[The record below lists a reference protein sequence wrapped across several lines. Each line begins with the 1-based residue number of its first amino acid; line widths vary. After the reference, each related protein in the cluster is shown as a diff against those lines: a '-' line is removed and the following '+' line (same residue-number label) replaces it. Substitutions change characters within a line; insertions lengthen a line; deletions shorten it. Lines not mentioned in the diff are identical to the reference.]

1 MITKSQL
8 LSMDLSSLRTVQS
21 ELRQSQSN
29 NQARRSGVNEA
40 RGHVQAGWQGD
51 TSQQPIARLQR
62 LDQRI
67 TDHIND
73 IISVDQAID
82 TYCSNKENLQRT
94 VISYLE
100 LIASERFFMVT
111 EDWHVIVSPVVGL
124 MGGPNLGPNA
134 ARHQN
139 NLQVYVEAFMDYDH
153 QAPSATCSQPGGASA
168 LASSICEA
176 AEGPGIPGTTEKR
189 KTKTHSELSRSPKVP
204 QRPARG
210 DFSPITSTD
219 FPAENS
225 G

>member
-73 IISVDQAID
+73 IISVDRAID
-82 TYCSNKENLQRT
+82 AYCSNKENLQRT

-100 LIASERFFMVT
+100 LIASEKFFIVT
-111 EDWHVIVSPVVGL
+111 EDWHVMVSPVVGL

-153 QAPSATCSQPGGASA
+153 QAP
-168 LASSICEA
+168 I
-176 AEGPGIPGTTEKR
+176 
-189 KTKTHSELSRSPKVP
+189 
-204 QRPARG
+204 G
-210 DFSPITSTD
+210 DL
-219 FPAENS
+219 
-225 G
+225 

>member
-40 RGHVQAGWQGD
+40 SGHVQAGWQGD
-51 TSQQPIARLQR
+51 TSQQPIARLQQ

-67 TDHIND
+67 SDHIND
-73 IISVDQAID
+73 IISVDRAID
-82 TYCSNKENLQRT
+82 AYCSNKENLQRT

-100 LIASERFFMVT
+100 LIASEKVFIVT
-111 EDWHVIVSPVVGL
+111 EDWHVMVSPVVGL

-153 QAPSATCSQPGGASA
+153 QAP
-168 LASSICEA
+168 I
-176 AEGPGIPGTTEKR
+176 
-189 KTKTHSELSRSPKVP
+189 
-204 QRPARG
+204 G
-210 DFSPITSTD
+210 DL
-219 FPAENS
+219 
-225 G
+225 

>member
-40 RGHVQAGWQGD
+40 SGHVQAGWQGD
-51 TSQQPIARLQR
+51 TS

-67 TDHIND
+67 SDHIND
-73 IISVDQAID
+73 IISVDRAID
-82 TYCSNKENLQRT
+82 AYCSNKENLQRT

-100 LIASERFFMVT
+100 LIASEKFFIVT
-111 EDWHVIVSPVVGL
+111 EDWHVMVSPVVGL

-153 QAPSATCSQPGGASA
+153 QAP
-168 LASSICEA
+168 I
-176 AEGPGIPGTTEKR
+176 
-189 KTKTHSELSRSPKVP
+189 
-204 QRPARG
+204 G
-210 DFSPITSTD
+210 DL
-219 FPAENS
+219 
-225 G
+225 

>member
-29 NQARRSGVNEA
+29 NQARRSGGNEA
-40 RGHVQAGWQGD
+40 SGHVQAGWQGD
-51 TSQQPIARLQR
+51 TSQQPIARLQQ

-67 TDHIND
+67 SDHIND
-73 IISVDQAID
+73 IISVDRAID
-82 TYCSNKENLQRT
+82 AYCSNKENLQRT

-100 LIASERFFMVT
+100 LIASEKFFIVT
-111 EDWHVIVSPVVGL
+111 EDWHVMVSPVVGL

-153 QAPSATCSQPGGASA
+153 QAP
-168 LASSICEA
+168 I
-176 AEGPGIPGTTEKR
+176 
-189 KTKTHSELSRSPKVP
+189 
-204 QRPARG
+204 G
-210 DFSPITSTD
+210 DL
-219 FPAENS
+219 
-225 G
+225 

>member
-73 IISVDQAID
+73 IISVDRAID
-82 TYCSNKENLQRT
+82 AYCSNKENLQRT

-111 EDWHVIVSPVVGL
+111 EDWHVMVSPVVGL
-124 MGGPNLGPNA
+124 MGRPNLGPNA

-153 QAPSATCSQPGGASA
+153 QAP
-168 LASSICEA
+168 I
-176 AEGPGIPGTTEKR
+176 
-189 KTKTHSELSRSPKVP
+189 
-204 QRPARG
+204 G
-210 DFSPITSTD
+210 DL
-219 FPAENS
+219 
-225 G
+225 

>member
-51 TSQQPIARLQR
+51 TSQQPIARLQQ

-67 TDHIND
+67 SDHIND
-73 IISVDQAID
+73 IISVDRAID
-82 TYCSNKENLQRT
+82 AYCSNKENLQRT

-111 EDWHVIVSPVVGL
+111 EDWHVMVSPVVGL

-153 QAPSATCSQPGGASA
+153 QAP
-168 LASSICEA
+168 I
-176 AEGPGIPGTTEKR
+176 
-189 KTKTHSELSRSPKVP
+189 
-204 QRPARG
+204 G
-210 DFSPITSTD
+210 DL
-219 FPAENS
+219 
-225 G
+225 

>member
-40 RGHVQAGWQGD
+40 SGHVQAGWQGD

-62 LDQRI
+62 LNQRI

-82 TYCSNKENLQRT
+82 AYCSNKENLQRT

-111 EDWHVIVSPVVGL
+111 EDWHVMVSPVVGL
-124 MGGPNLGPNA
+124 MGGPNLRPNA

-153 QAPSATCSQPGGASA
+153 QAP
-168 LASSICEA
+168 I
-176 AEGPGIPGTTEKR
+176 
-189 KTKTHSELSRSPKVP
+189 
-204 QRPARG
+204 G
-210 DFSPITSTD
+210 DL
-219 FPAENS
+219 
-225 G
+225 

>member
-73 IISVDQAID
+73 IISADQAID

-153 QAPSATCSQPGGASA
+153 QAP
-168 LASSICEA
+168 I
-176 AEGPGIPGTTEKR
+176 
-189 KTKTHSELSRSPKVP
+189 
-204 QRPARG
+204 G
-210 DFSPITSTD
+210 DL
-219 FPAENS
+219 
-225 G
+225 

>member
-73 IISVDQAID
+73 IISVDRAID
-82 TYCSNKENLQRT
+82 AYCSNKENLQRT

-111 EDWHVIVSPVVGL
+111 EDWHVMVSPVVGL

-153 QAPSATCSQPGGASA
+153 QAP
-168 LASSICEA
+168 I
-176 AEGPGIPGTTEKR
+176 
-189 KTKTHSELSRSPKVP
+189 
-204 QRPARG
+204 G
-210 DFSPITSTD
+210 DL
-219 FPAENS
+219 
-225 G
+225 

>member
-40 RGHVQAGWQGD
+40 SGHVQAGWQGD
-51 TSQQPIARLQR
+51 TSQQPIARLQQ

-67 TDHIND
+67 SDHIND
-73 IISVDQAID
+73 IISVDRAID
-82 TYCSNKENLQRT
+82 AYCSNKENLQRT

-100 LIASERFFMVT
+100 LIASEKFFIVT
-111 EDWHVIVSPVVGL
+111 EDWHVMVSPVVGL
-124 MGGPNLGPNA
+124 MGGPNA

-153 QAPSATCSQPGGASA
+153 QAP
-168 LASSICEA
+168 I
-176 AEGPGIPGTTEKR
+176 
-189 KTKTHSELSRSPKVP
+189 
-204 QRPARG
+204 G
-210 DFSPITSTD
+210 DL
-219 FPAENS
+219 
-225 G
+225 

>member
-62 LDQRI
+62 LNQRI

-73 IISVDQAID
+73 IISVDRAID
-82 TYCSNKENLQRT
+82 AYCSNKENLQRT

-100 LIASERFFMVT
+100 LIASEKFFMVT
-111 EDWHVIVSPVVGL
+111 EDWHVMVSPVVGL
-124 MGGPNLGPNA
+124 MGGPNLRPNA

-153 QAPSATCSQPGGASA
+153 QAP
-168 LASSICEA
+168 I
-176 AEGPGIPGTTEKR
+176 
-189 KTKTHSELSRSPKVP
+189 
-204 QRPARG
+204 G
-210 DFSPITSTD
+210 DL
-219 FPAENS
+219 
-225 G
+225 

>member
-100 LIASERFFMVT
+100 LIASEKFFIVT
-111 EDWHVIVSPVVGL
+111 EDWHVMVSPVVGL
-124 MGGPNLGPNA
+124 MGGPNLRPNA

-153 QAPSATCSQPGGASA
+153 QAP
-168 LASSICEA
+168 I
-176 AEGPGIPGTTEKR
+176 
-189 KTKTHSELSRSPKVP
+189 
-204 QRPARG
+204 G
-210 DFSPITSTD
+210 DL
-219 FPAENS
+219 
-225 G
+225 

>member
-73 IISVDQAID
+73 IISVDQAIG

-153 QAPSATCSQPGGASA
+153 QAP
-168 LASSICEA
+168 I
-176 AEGPGIPGTTEKR
+176 
-189 KTKTHSELSRSPKVP
+189 
-204 QRPARG
+204 G
-210 DFSPITSTD
+210 DL
-219 FPAENS
+219 
-225 G
+225 

>member
-124 MGGPNLGPNA
+124 MGGPNLGPHA

-153 QAPSATCSQPGGASA
+153 QAP
-168 LASSICEA
+168 I
-176 AEGPGIPGTTEKR
+176 
-189 KTKTHSELSRSPKVP
+189 
-204 QRPARG
+204 G
-210 DFSPITSTD
+210 DL
-219 FPAENS
+219 
-225 G
+225 

>member
-40 RGHVQAGWQGD
+40 SCHVQAGWQGD
-51 TSQQPIARLQR
+51 TSQQPIARLQQ

-67 TDHIND
+67 SDHIND
-73 IISVDQAID
+73 IISVDRAID
-82 TYCSNKENLQRT
+82 AYCSNKENLQRT

-100 LIASERFFMVT
+100 LIASEKFFIVT
-111 EDWHVIVSPVVGL
+111 EDWHVMVSPVVGL

-153 QAPSATCSQPGGASA
+153 QAP
-168 LASSICEA
+168 I
-176 AEGPGIPGTTEKR
+176 
-189 KTKTHSELSRSPKVP
+189 
-204 QRPARG
+204 G
-210 DFSPITSTD
+210 DL
-219 FPAENS
+219 
-225 G
+225 

>member
-51 TSQQPIARLQR
+51 TSQQPIARLPR

-124 MGGPNLGPNA
+124 MGGPNLGTRTTCRCTW
-134 ARHQN
+134 RHSWTTTTRP
-139 NLQVYVEAFMDYDH
+139 
-153 QAPSATCSQPGGASA
+153 PSATCSQPGGASP

-189 KTKTHSELSRSPKVP
+189 KTKTHAERSRSPKVP
-204 QRPARG
+204 TRSARG
-210 DFSPITSTD
+210 DFSPIASAD

>member
-73 IISVDQAID
+73 IISVDRAID
-82 TYCSNKENLQRT
+82 AYCSNKENLQRT

-111 EDWHVIVSPVVGL
+111 EDWHVMVSPVVGL
-124 MGGPNLGPNA
+124 MGGPNLRPNA

-153 QAPSATCSQPGGASA
+153 QAP
-168 LASSICEA
+168 I
-176 AEGPGIPGTTEKR
+176 
-189 KTKTHSELSRSPKVP
+189 
-204 QRPARG
+204 G
-210 DFSPITSTD
+210 DL
-219 FPAENS
+219 
-225 G
+225 

>member
-73 IISVDQAID
+73 IISVDRAID
-82 TYCSNKENLQRT
+82 AYCSNKENLQRT

-100 LIASERFFMVT
+100 LIASEKFFIVT
-111 EDWHVIVSPVVGL
+111 EDWHVMVSPVVGL
-124 MGGPNLGPNA
+124 MGRPNLGPNA

-153 QAPSATCSQPGGASA
+153 QAP
-168 LASSICEA
+168 I
-176 AEGPGIPGTTEKR
+176 
-189 KTKTHSELSRSPKVP
+189 
-204 QRPARG
+204 G
-210 DFSPITSTD
+210 DL
-219 FPAENS
+219 
-225 G
+225 

>member
-40 RGHVQAGWQGD
+40 SGHVQAGWQGD
-51 TSQQPIARLQR
+51 TSQRLN
-62 LDQRI
+62 QRI

-73 IISVDQAID
+73 IISVDRAID
-82 TYCSNKENLQRT
+82 AYCSNKENLQRT

-100 LIASERFFMVT
+100 LIASEKFFIVT
-111 EDWHVIVSPVVGL
+111 EDWHVMVSPVVGL

-153 QAPSATCSQPGGASA
+153 QAP
-168 LASSICEA
+168 I
-176 AEGPGIPGTTEKR
+176 
-189 KTKTHSELSRSPKVP
+189 
-204 QRPARG
+204 G
-210 DFSPITSTD
+210 DL
-219 FPAENS
+219 
-225 G
+225 